1 MQIGFLVDKVSFG
14 GGERILKMLIDGFDK
29 LGHSIVLYTW
39 NKDWNKVKGLDY
51 KIYIL
56 QSPPI
61 GLKGKYK
68 ALLELSVNL
77 KKINP
82 DCLIVFSLGLAEV
95 AVWSALLANIPIVLS
110 ERVDPHYLPKSKLH
124 RWLRNIIYRNSSGIV
139 FQTEEVKRYYSKTI
153 QKRGIVIQNPI
164 IDDDLPST
172 RNIILRKKIVAVG
185 RLSEEKNCEMLI
197 QAFSELNLEDYTL
210 SIYGDGPLYNK
221 LYSLIDSLHKHTQI
235 KLEGKVSS
243 VLEYIKDADIF
254 VMCSNHEGMPNALI
268 EGMAMGLACISTDFP
283 SGGARALITN
293 NENGII
299 IPLNS
304 KEALK
309 DSILRLINDESLKLH
324 IKCNALKI
332 RKTNSKTV
340 ILPQWI
346 NFILSI
352 IQSRK
357 NEYNSFVWYFPQ
369 K

>member
-1 MQIGFLVDKVSFG
+1 
-14 GGERILKMLIDGFDK
+14 
-29 LGHSIVLYTW
+29 
-39 NKDWNKVKGLDY
+39 
-51 KIYIL
+51 
-56 QSPPI
+56 
-61 GLKGKYK
+61 
-68 ALLELSVNL
+68 
-77 KKINP
+77 
-82 DCLIVFSLGLAEV
+82 
-95 AVWSALLANIPIVLS
+95 
-110 ERVDPHYLPKSKLH
+110 
-124 RWLRNIIYRNSSGIV
+124 
-139 FQTEEVKRYYSKTI
+139 
-153 QKRGIVIQNPI
+153 
-164 IDDDLPST
+164 
-172 RNIILRKKIVAVG
+172 
-185 RLSEEKNCEMLI
+185 MLI

>member
-1 MQIGFLVDKVSFG
+1 MNAMKIGFVVDKITFG
-14 GGERILKMLIDGFDK
+14 GGERILKMLIDGFSNM
-29 LGHSIVLYTW
+29 GHEIVIYTW
-39 NKDWNKVKGLDY
+39 NSDWSKVKCDY
-51 KIYIL
+51 KVDL
-56 QSPPI
+56 LSFPPI
-61 GLKGKYK
+61 GFTGKFRSFFSLY
-68 ALLELSVNL
+68 SSL
-77 KKINP
+77 KKTKPNCIV
-82 DCLIVFSLGLAEV
+82 VFSLGLAEV
-95 AVWSALLANIPIVLS
+95 AVWSALLAKVPIILS

-185 RLSEEKNCEMLI
+185 RLSEEKNFEMLI

-299 IPLNS
+299 VPVND

-309 DSILRLINDESLKLH
+309 EAIFRLIENVEYKQY
-324 IKCNALKI
+324 IKKSAINI
-332 RKTNSKTV
+332 RNTNKKDV
-340 ILPQWI
+340 ILEKWI
-346 NFILSI
+346 CY
-352 IQSRK
+352 IQSIVE
-357 NEYNSFVWYFPQ
+357 NF
-369 K
+369 